1 MMYNYIQNIES
12 EEPIMLINRHI
23 GYDEQEGMGI
33 DGAVF
38 QQELMLLDTMGKK
51 RIQVWINSVGGMVM
65 DGYNICNAILKSN
78 TPVDTYC
85 MGMAASIAGVIFQ
98 TGRKRIMADYGILM
112 YHNPYA
118 GDKTNSPMLESMK
131 DSLNTIIC
139 NRCAM
144 DAKAV
149 QEMMD
154 NTSFIEPDVAKAL
167 KLCDEIEV
175 TQKLNT
181 KYMPKTQSDSAAFHL
196 AANKVL
202 NKILTNQTNKM
213 QKVLNKLSLDNDANE
228 ESILQAI
235 ESIENKA
242 SEAMEI
248 VNKKTAEEL
257 DKMKCDLEEMENKYN
272 AAKKE
277 FEDCKNELDAINE
290 AKAKVEE
297 QMAEDKAKNLVEESV
312 QEGKVKNE
320 LATIEAWTAKAK
332 LDFEGTKALLDG
344 IAVNKSAVKIKI
356 ANKETEGV
364 EKFPSVALAMAQ
376 ISNSLK

>member
-33 DGAVF
+33 DGAIF

-65 DGYNICNAILKSN
+65 DGYNICNAILKTN

-154 NTSFIEPDVAKAL
+154 NTSFIEPEMAKAL
-167 KLCDEIEV
+167 KLCDEVEV

-213 QKVLNKLSLDNDANE
+213 QKVLNKLSLADDANE

-235 ESIENKA
+235 ESIENKSA
-242 SEAMEI
+242 EAMEI
-248 VNKKTAEEL
+248 VNKKSAEEM
-257 DKMKCDLEEMENKYN
+257 DKMKADLEEMENKYKM
-272 AAKKE
+272 ACKE
-277 FEDCKNELDAINE
+277 YDDCKNELDAINE
-290 AKAKVEE
+290 AKAEMEDK
-297 QMAEDKAKNLVEESV
+297 MKEDKAKNLIEESV
-312 QEGKVKNE
+312 QDGKVKNE
-320 LATIEAWTAKAK
+320 VATIEAWTAKAK
-332 LDFEGTKALLDG
+332 LDFDGTKALLDG
-344 IAVNKSAVKIKI
+344 VAVNKSSVKIKI
-356 ANKETEGV
+356 ANKENEGV

>member
-1 MMYNYIQNIES
+1 MMYNYIQNIDS

-23 GYDEQEGMGI
+23 GFDEEAGMGV
-33 DGAVF
+33 DGAIF
-38 QQELMLLDTMGKK
+38 QQELMLLDTLGKK

-65 DGYNICNAILKSN
+65 DGYNICNAILKSK

-98 TGRKRIMADYGILM
+98 TGRKRVMADYGILM

-131 DSLNTIIC
+131 DSLNTIIS

-144 DAKAV
+144 SSKEV

-154 NTSFIEPDVAKAL
+154 NTSFIEPDTAKML

-175 TQKLNT
+175 TQKLNS
-181 KYMPKTQSDSAAFHL
+181 KYMPKNNADSSAFHL

-213 QKVLNKLSLDNDANE
+213 QKVLNKLSLTDDANE

-235 ESIENKA
+235 ESIENKSA
-242 SEAMEI
+242 EAMEI

-257 DKMKCDLEEMENKYN
+257 DKMKCDLEEMENKYK
-272 AAKKE
+272 AALKE

-290 AKAKVEE
+290 SKAQIEE
-297 QMAEDKAKNLVEESV
+297 QMAADKAKNLIEESV

-320 LATIEAWTAKAK
+320 SATIEAWTAKAK
-332 LDFEGTKALLDG
+332 LDFDGTKALLDG

-356 ANKETEGV
+356 ANKESEGV

-376 ISNSLK
+376 ISNSLN

>member
-12 EEPIMLINRHI
+12 DEPIMLINRHI

-33 DGAVF
+33 DGAIF

-154 NTSFIEPDVAKAL
+154 NTSFIEPEVAKAL

-181 KYMPKTQSDSAAFHL
+181 KYMPKTASDSSAFHL

-213 QKVLNKLSLDNDANE
+213 QKVLNKLSLADDANE

-235 ESIENKA
+235 ESIETSQRKLWK
-242 SEAMEI
+242 SST
-248 VNKKTAEEL
+248 KKRR
-257 DKMKCDLEEMENKYN
+257 
-272 AAKKE
+272 
-277 FEDCKNELDAINE
+277 KN
-290 AKAKVEE
+290 
-297 QMAEDKAKNLVEESV
+297 
-312 QEGKVKNE
+312 
-320 LATIEAWTAKAK
+320 
-332 LDFEGTKALLDG
+332 
-344 IAVNKSAVKIKI
+344 
-356 ANKETEGV
+356 
-364 EKFPSVALAMAQ
+364 
-376 ISNSLK
+376 

>member
-1 MMYNYIQNIES
+1 
-12 EEPIMLINRHI
+12 MLINRHI
-23 GYDEQEGMGI
+23 GFDEEAGMGV
-33 DGAVF
+33 DGAIF
-38 QQELMLLDTMGKK
+38 QQELMLLDTLGKK

-65 DGYNICNAILKSN
+65 DGYNICNAILKSK

-98 TGRKRIMADYGILM
+98 TGRKRVMADYGILM

-131 DSLNTIIC
+131 DSLNTIIS

-144 DAKAV
+144 SSKEV

-154 NTSFIEPDVAKAL
+154 NTSFIEPDTAKML

-175 TQKLNT
+175 TQKLNS
-181 KYMPKTQSDSAAFHL
+181 KYMPKNNADSSAFHL

-213 QKVLNKLSLDNDANE
+213 QKVLNKLSLTDDANE

-235 ESIENKA
+235 ESIENKSA
-242 SEAMEI
+242 EAMEI

-257 DKMKCDLEEMENKYN
+257 DKMKCDLEEMENKYK
-272 AAKKE
+272 AALKE

-290 AKAKVEE
+290 SKAQIEE
-297 QMAEDKAKNLVEESV
+297 QMAADKAKNLIEESV

-320 LATIEAWTAKAK
+320 SATIEAWTAKAK
-332 LDFEGTKALLDG
+332 LDFDGTKALLDG

-356 ANKETEGV
+356 ANKESEGV

-376 ISNSLK
+376 ISNSLN

>member
-1 MMYNYIQNIES
+1 MMYNYIQNIDS
-12 EEPIMLINRHI
+12 DEPIMLINKHI
-23 GYDEQEGMGI
+23 GFDEEDGMGI

-38 QQELMLLDTMGKK
+38 QQELMLLDTLGKK
-51 RIQVWINSVGGMVM
+51 RIQVWINSVGGLVM
-65 DGYNICNAILKSN
+65 DGYNICNAILKSK

-154 NTSFIEPDVAKAL
+154 NTSFIEPETAKAL
-167 KLCDEIEV
+167 KLCDEVEA

-181 KYMPKTQSDSAAFHL
+181 KYMPKTQSDSSAFYL

-202 NKILTNQTNKM
+202 NKILTNKTNKM
-213 QKVLNKLSLDNDANE
+213 QKVLNKLSLADDANE

-235 ESIENKA
+235 ESIENKSA
-242 SEAMEI
+242 EAMEI
-248 VNKKTAEEL
+248 ANKKSAEEM
-257 DKMKCDLEEMENKYN
+257 DKMKAELDEMENKFK

-277 FEDCKNELDAINE
+277 YDDCKNELDAINE
-290 AKAKVEE
+290 AKAKIEE
-297 QMAEDKAKNLVEESV
+297 QMAEDKAKALVEESV

-320 LATIEAWTAKAK
+320 VATIEAWTAKAK

-356 ANKETEGV
+356 ANKQSEGV
-364 EKFPSVALAMAQ
+364 EKYPSVALAMAQ
-376 ISNSLK
+376 ISNSL